1 MKKVLLKAAFFGVLL
16 CYSCENTFK
25 DIYGDVNED
34 NAPSWLGGSIYSELQ
49 SANQLQ
55 GTFSTYLRL
64 IDDLGYTEILD
75 KTGSK
80 TVFPSND
87 EAFARF
93 FANNSWGV
101 SSYDEL
107 TYAQKT
113 LLVKSSM
120 LDNALLIGMLSNA
133 SGGNEIAEGVAMK
146 HATNINV
153 IDSIEYIKVAN
164 MPQNN
169 QYWDYWR
176 KNDKNIYSVSDNT
189 TPMIVHFT
197 REHMVKNNITTTGA
211 NSDFEILTGEQYD
224 ADAKNV
230 FIFDNKVI
238 KSDITCLNGYIHQ
251 VQDVLIQPGN
261 MAHVLK
267 SQPNTHYWSHILDYY
282 AVPFY
287 DASTTQNYN
296 DWVEQYSDLA
306 NQYGYVKHDSIF
318 QLRYLS
324 SRSQG
329 AALNVDPNG
338 ASKSTTEILR
348 FDPGWNGYYPPSEY
362 NTAGDQ
368 NQLSDLAA
376 MFVPTDEAV
385 EDYFLPGGSGEY
397 IINVYGKK
405 PNTKANLYE
414 NLDSLQKAR
423 PSILTA
429 FVRNLQHASFT
440 NSVPSK
446 FTTLMNDASENL
458 GMNMDK
464 LQTKPGGYDINIANN
479 GVIYKLNQM
488 IAPDEYSAVLAPSS
502 TYKDMQV
509 MNWAVQDWHSDAT
522 TSYLSLDFKYFLLS
536 MKSNYAFFI
545 PDDDAFESTDI
556 YYLDPTTIGHTYPEV
571 LHIYYDSE
579 KKSEPKIQAESYR
592 YDLSTNTIG
601 SLVGQLDMGSVSSPN
616 RRIKSALTD
625 ILNYHTIVLNYGDT
639 IGVTTMN
646 HYYKTK
652 HGGEVHID
660 FGTNPHN
667 TMVIKSGAAIDNG
680 LPAASLY
687 PSTSG
692 KASYFSQANGTAYRI
707 DHIIQPTI
715 TSVASILRST
725 PQFSKFYD
733 ACGIFSNTEIL
744 SWIGISAEKA
754 EGEVKS
760 PQERYILFSQQ
771 DGNYRSLDNVD
782 GNVMLFNTYNYT
794 LYVPNNSAMDAAYAL
809 GLPDVEDIY
818 TTFEDLSATYP
829 DGCPEPQA
837 TELREKL
844 DVLKN
849 FVRYHFQNISLYADV
864 DNLSST
870 QYQSMYTN
878 NYGLAQEYTVS
889 GGGNQLSIRDAAGVT
904 HTIDATNTSMV
915 SNKMARDYWLN
926 ASRDVATEIATSSFC
941 VLHELSTALNYVS
954 KTTSN
959 PTSRFDFGKSWGT
972 GSAKKRMAK
981 KTTNK

>member
-1 MKKVLLKAAFFGVLL
+1 MKKVLLKVAFFGTLL

-25 DIYGDVNED
+25 DIYGDVKED
-34 NAPSWLGGSIYSELQ
+34 QAPSWLGGSIYSELQ
-49 SANQLQ
+49 SGDHLD

-64 IDDLGYTEILD
+64 IDDLGYAEVLD

-80 TVFPSND
+80 TIFPSND

-93 FANNSWGV
+93 FAKNNWGV
-101 SSYDEL
+101 SSYEDL
-107 TYAQKT
+107 TYSQKT

-133 SGGNEIAEGVAMK
+133 SAGSTIAEGVAMK
-146 HATNINV
+146 HPTNINV
-153 IDSIEYIKVAN
+153 IDTINQVKVAS

-169 QYWDYWR
+169 VYWDYWR
-176 KNDKNIYSVSDNT
+176 QNNKDIYSVSDKT
-189 TPMIVHFT
+189 TPTLVHFT
-197 REHMVKNNITTTGA
+197 REHMVKNNITTTGD
-211 NSDFEILTGEQYD
+211 NSDFEILTGEKYD
-224 ADAKNV
+224 SEAKNV
-230 FIFDNKVI
+230 FIFNNKVI

-251 VQDVLIQPGN
+251 VKDVLVQPGN
-261 MAHVLK
+261 MAQIIK
-267 SQPNTHYWSHILDYY
+267 EQANTKYWDHILDYY
-282 AVPFY
+282 ATPYF
-287 DASTTQNYN
+287 DAATTQNYN
-296 DWVEQYSDLA
+296 NWVEQYSDIA
-306 NQYGYVKHDSIF
+306 TKYGYQKHDSIF
-318 QLRYLS
+318 QIRYMS

-329 AALNVDPNG
+329 SALNVDPNG

-348 FDPGWNGYYPPSEY
+348 FDPGWNTYYPPSEY
-362 NTAGDQ
+362 NTTGDQ
-368 NQLSDLAA
+368 NQLSDIAA

-405 PNTKANLYE
+405 PNTKANLFE

-429 FVRNLQHASFT
+429 FVRNLQNASFVS
-440 NSVPSK
+440 SVPSK
-446 FTTLMNDASENL
+446 FTSLMNDASENL

-522 TSYLSLDFKYFLLS
+522 TSYLSLDYKYFLLS

-545 PDDDAFESTDI
+545 PDDDAFGSSDI
-556 YYLDPTTIGHTYPEV
+556 YYLDPTTLGHTYPEV
-571 LHIYYDSE
+571 IHIYYDAT
-579 KKSEPKIQAESYR
+579 KKSEPRIQAETYR

-601 SLVGQLDMGSVSSPN
+601 SLVGSMDIGSVNAPN
-616 RRIKSALTD
+616 RRLKSALTD
-625 ILNYHTIVLNYGDT
+625 ILNYHTVVLNNGDT
-639 IGVTTMN
+639 IGITTQN

-652 HGGEVHID
+652 HGGEVYID
-660 FGTNPHN
+660 FNSNPR
-667 TMVIKSGAAIDNG
+667 TGMEIKSGAAIDNG
-680 LPAASLY
+680 MPSSKLY
-687 PSTSG
+687 TG

-707 DHIIQPTI
+707 DHVIQPTI
-715 TSVASILRST
+715 KSVAEILRTT
-725 PQFSKFYD
+725 PQFSKFYN
-733 ACGIFSNTEIL
+733 ACGIFSNSELL

-771 DGNYRSLDNVD
+771 DGSYNSLDAVD

-794 LYVPNNSAMDAAYAL
+794 LYVPNNNAMDAAYAL

-818 TTFEDLSATYP
+818 TKFEDLSPTYP
-829 DGCPEPQA
+829 EGCPEPQA
-837 TELREKL
+837 SELKEKL

-864 DNLSST
+864 DNLPSAS
-870 QYQSMYTN
+870 YQSMYTN

-889 GGGNQLSIRDAAGVT
+889 GGNKQLSLKDAAGNT
-904 HTIDATNTSMV
+904 HTINANNTSMA
-915 SNKMARDYWLN
+915 SNQMARDYWLN
-926 ASRDVATEIATSSFC
+926 DKRTTATEIATSSFC
-941 VLHELSTALNYVS
+941 VLHELSSALNYNS
-954 KTTSN
+954 KTSSN
-959 PTSRFDFGKSWGT
+959 PNARYDYGKSWGT
-972 GSAKKRMAK
+972 NNVKQRKASMRTKK
-981 KTTNK
+981 